1 MSMTPQDN
9 ARNAFS
15 AGSAQH
21 AFRLHH
27 VSRHQPLQ
35 HHNFGRPGMGVLRP
49 QTQSPS
55 QQTPYSG
62 PYTSN
67 PDSQSIPNNKNSAE
81 QQIAQGILSNA
92 SPMAITTGSNTPQ
105 RRSSSLGTGIHMPG
119 NSTPRNQ
126 SISLSHA
133 VNPSSV
139 MGHTQ
144 SQSQSQ
150 PQPQPQPQSL
160 SLSQQDSSSAS
171 HQSPQQPAQQSAQQS
186 VQQVMISPSTNDL
199 GSTPQDRSI
208 DNSQDMSLIDPQLG
222 LNHEISP
229 SNSSVV
235 QVENTEV
242 PSVVQ
247 GEMLSPP
254 PLGSFPTFEALFAF
268 AQAHA
273 LAHGYAFVIGR
284 SKRDNRGLK
293 KVFLICDRGGTN
305 KEKIHG
311 EQRQRKTKSRKC
323 GCEFGVFGLENKYSW
338 VLRGRMDGEHL
349 IHNHPPS
356 ESPTEHPGARKLDP
370 KAIAAVKALEEN
382 GVSVKETLEIL
393 HRENP
398 SVRYLPRD
406 IYNARAA
413 IKRDPSR
420 VEATAMEEL
429 PTFYKKPPMTFE
441 EKLRAELRTEVA
453 NAQAEVEKTKEAWR
467 KEVEELKTQL
477 EEKQKMIEK
486 FELFIDI
493 CNQRVMVQRELLDD
507 HPPDGSVGGSV
518 GVS

>member
-1 MSMTPQDN
+1 MTPQDS

-21 AFRLHH
+21 VFRLHH
-27 VSRHQPLQ
+27 VGRPQSLQ
-35 HHNFGRPGMGVLRP
+35 HRNFGRPGMGVLRP
-49 QTQSPS
+49 QTQSSS

-67 PDSQSIPNNKNSAE
+67 PDSQSNSNNKNSAE

-92 SPMAITTGSNTPQ
+92 SPMTTISPGSNTAQ
-105 RRSSSLGTGIHMPG
+105 RRSSSLSTAIHIPG
-119 NSTPRNQ
+119 SSTPRNQ

-139 MGHTQ
+139 MGH
-144 SQSQSQ
+144 SQSPSQ
-150 PQPQPQPQSL
+150 P
-160 SLSQQDSSSAS
+160 QQDSSPAL
-171 HQSPQQPAQQSAQQS
+171 HQSRQQS
-186 VQQVMISPSTNDL
+186 VQQTLISPATNDL
-199 GSTPQDRSI
+199 GSTTQERSI
-208 DNSQDMSLIDPQLG
+208 DSPQDMSLIDPQLG
-222 LNHEISP
+222 INHQLSP
-229 SNSSVV
+229 NNSSVT
-235 QVENTEV
+235 QVSSAEV
-242 PSVVQ
+242 PTVVQ

-305 KEKIHG
+305 KEKLHG

-323 GCEFGVFGLENKYSW
+323 GCEFGVFGLENKHAW

-413 IKRDPSR
+413 IKRDPTR

-453 NAQAEVEKTKEAWR
+453 NAQAEIEKTKEAWR

-477 EEKQKMIEK
+477 DEKQKMIEK

-507 HPPDGSVGGSV
+507 HPPNGSVGGNV
-518 GVS
+518 GIS